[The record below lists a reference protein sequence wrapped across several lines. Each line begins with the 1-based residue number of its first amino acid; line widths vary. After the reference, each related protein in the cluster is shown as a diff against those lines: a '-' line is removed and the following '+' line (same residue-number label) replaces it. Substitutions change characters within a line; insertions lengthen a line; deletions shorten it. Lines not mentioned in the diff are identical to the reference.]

1 MHHHHHHS
9 SGLVP
14 RGSGMKETAAAK
26 FERQHMDS
34 PDLGTDDDDKMN
46 TAIKVIHTLKAA
58 GFEAYIVGGAVRD
71 LLLGK
76 TPHDVDVASSA
87 LPQQVKVLFD
97 RTVDTG
103 IDHGT
108 VLVLL
113 DGEGIEVTTFRTES
127 SYSDNRRPDSVE
139 FVLSLEEDLRRRD
152 FTINAMAMTEDLKII
167 DPFGGKEDLKNKVIR
182 AVGDPDER
190 FEEDALR
197 MLRAIRFSGQLDFI
211 IDMKTLLSIRRHAR
225 LIRFIAVER
234 LKSEIDKI
242 FVNPS
247 MQKSMAYLKD
257 SVLTRFLPVGGL
269 FEVDW
274 ITYHTDGNP
283 TYGWLYLLHQQKRQ
297 FTDIKDYRFSNE
309 EKRLIEKSLELTALN
324 TWDQW
329 TFYKYTL
336 KQLEMASRVTGK
348 KKDLAAIK
356 RQLPIQSRSELAV
369 DGWDLI
375 EWSGAKS
382 GPWLKVWIEKIERLI
397 VYGILKNDKE
407 LIKDW
412 FEDEYHSHT

>member
-1 MHHHHHHS
+1 
-9 SGLVP
+9 
-14 RGSGMKETAAAK
+14 
-26 FERQHMDS
+26 
-34 PDLGTDDDDKMN
+34 MN

>member
-1 MHHHHHHS
+1 
-9 SGLVP
+9 
-14 RGSGMKETAAAK
+14 
-26 FERQHMDS
+26 
-34 PDLGTDDDDKMN
+34 MN

-76 TPHDVDVASSA
+76 APHDIDVATSA
-87 LPQQVKVLFD
+87 LPQQVKALFA

-152 FTINAMAMTEDLKII
+152 FTINAMAMTEDLDII

-242 FVNPS
+242 FVNPC

-257 SVLTRFLPVGGL
+257 SVLTKFLPVGGL

-274 ITYHTDGNP
+274 IPYQPDGKP
-283 TYGWLYLLHQQKRQ
+283 TYGWFYLLHQQKRQ
-297 FTDIKDYRFSNE
+297 FADIKDYRFSNG
-309 EKRLIEKSLELTALN
+309 EKKLIEKSLELTALN

-336 KQLEMASRVTGK
+336 EQLEMASRVTDK
-348 KKDLAAIK
+348 REDLAAIK

-369 DGWDLI
+369 DGWDLL
-375 EWSGAKS
+375 EWSRAKS

-412 FEDEYHSHT
+412 FEDEYHSHA